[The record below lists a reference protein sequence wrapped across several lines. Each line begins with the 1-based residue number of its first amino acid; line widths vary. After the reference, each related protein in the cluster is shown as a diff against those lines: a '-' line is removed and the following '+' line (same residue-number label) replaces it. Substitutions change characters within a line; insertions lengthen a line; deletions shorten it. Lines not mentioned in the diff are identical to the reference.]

1 MTTVQSVQTDAKK
14 IAGDVATVGASI
26 SAILALVVNLAPSVH
41 LPAAATAII
50 VSASTVVATV
60 VAEARRI
67 ARAKKVVK

>member
-1 MTTVQSVQTDAKK
+1 M
-14 IAGDVATVGASI
+14 GASI

-67 ARAKKVVK
+67 ARAKKAAK